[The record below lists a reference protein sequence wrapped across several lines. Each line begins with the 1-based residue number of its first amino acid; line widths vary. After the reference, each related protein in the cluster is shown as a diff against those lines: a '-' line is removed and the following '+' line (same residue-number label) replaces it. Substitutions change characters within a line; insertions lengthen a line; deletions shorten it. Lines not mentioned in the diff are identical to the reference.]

1 MNKKISIE
9 EFTPELQAKYTVT
22 VEEAHELL
30 LSHGVTKSKNV
41 QVTMRWVRDNEFDAI
56 LIGKGRVETRKWLI
70 NKESLLN
77 YIEFKTLTFA
87 KFKQMKEE
95 IEALRAFKYAVES
108 TPIVEKKEPVKKEIV
123 KKETTKK
130 TTPKTNPT
138 QKKETV
144 ATKVVEQKK

>member
-9 EFTPELQAKYTVT
+9 EFTPELQQKYTVT

-87 KFKQMKEE
+87 KYKQMKEE

-108 TPIVEKKEPVKKEIV
+108 TPVVEKKEPVKKE
-123 KKETTKK
+123 TQQNK
-130 TTPKTNPT
+130 TSRKAPAKPKSTPQN
-138 QKKETV
+138 KETV
-144 ATKVVEQKK
+144 ATKVVEKK